1 MSWDV
6 RMPLRDVLSAML
18 LLISLRRP
26 HFRLHACFLLRVL
39 SVFILLTEALHEAF
53 SWQCPAGSGGSTMS
67 EPQPCAA
74 TVGWQHGCRP
84 GCRPS

>member
-6 RMPLRDVLSAML
+6 RMPLRDILTAML

-26 HFRLHACFLLRVL
+26 HICLHACSLLKIL
-39 SVFILLTEALHEAF
+39 SVLILLTEALYKAF

-74 TVGWQHGCRP
+74 AAGWQHGCRP
-84 GCRPS
+84 GCHPS